1 MGNFRGTVTCGACY
15 QQGHNKRSCP
25 RLTERLQKNYKHL
38 ADAIASGDASSWDET
53 RAERMAKQIAK
64 RTGTNPQTGEKLVKR
79 GPKRRCSY
87 CKYQQPYDE
96 DHGVGHT
103 RRTCAAMKEDRRQ
116 AVAATAILRKAVLE
130 HMQETGIGVGALM
143 LQRLSGYFPDP
154 NNPNETTW
162 DRREVATMV
171 KSIHWDAIT
180 VFNPQ
185 ASIFVTQR
193 VNEFGT
199 TNAQYVELPYIYDD
213 MGERMR
219 ISHDGTISAT
229 AGNIIGTWYVGPHEN
244 ESAYNRKRLLS
255 GVSGATIKPPANWLS
270 GDSPAIDAVLK
281 DRKG

>member
-25 RLTERLQKNYKHL
+25 QLTERLQKNYKHL
-38 ADAIASGDASSWDET
+38 ADAIASGGGSSWDET
-53 RAERMAKQIAK
+53 RVERMAKQIAK

-103 RRTCAAMKEDRRQ
+103 RRTCAAMKEDRRK

-130 HMQETGIGVGALM
+130 HMQETGIGVGALVS
-143 LQRLSGYFPDP
+143 QKLSGYFPDP
-154 NNPNETTW
+154 NNPGETTW
-162 DRREVATMV
+162 DRRDVATMIKGV
-171 KSIHWDAIT
+171 EWDRVT
-180 VFNPQ
+180 VFSP
-185 ASIFVTQR
+185 AEAIFVTQR
-193 VNEFGT
+193 VNEFAT
-199 TNAQYVELPYIYDD
+199 HNTQRLELPYIYDD

-219 ISHDGTISAT
+219 INHDGVISTTEGA
-229 AGNIIGTWYVGPHEN
+229 IIGSWVMRPEV
-244 ESAYNRKRLLS
+244 EDRIYNRKVLLS

-270 GDSPAIDAVLK
+270 GESPIIDAALK
-281 DRKG
+281 ERKG